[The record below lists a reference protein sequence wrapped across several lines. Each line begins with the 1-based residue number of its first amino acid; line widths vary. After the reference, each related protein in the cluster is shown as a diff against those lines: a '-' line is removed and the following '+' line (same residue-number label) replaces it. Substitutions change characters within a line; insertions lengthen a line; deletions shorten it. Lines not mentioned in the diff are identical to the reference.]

1 MKKLI
6 LSLFC
11 IFTASFLF
19 SQQNFILVERTD
31 LRRYDNNK
39 YVGLLSREV
48 RSFICPSVQNKD
60 LFYEGFF
67 YIQQDTKRSNQIVAS
82 GIHDAILS
90 AFKIDSEGYFQ
101 MITDNGFPSFR
112 AFPVIPAEEL
122 SIGDIWEAESERSVD
137 PLEKGIPTKMKI
149 LVQYEYTNDIVFHGI
164 DVYVVK
170 AKWATRYDSFKKIF
184 DEEGDKDLLSASGM
198 HEATIYV
205 DKQTLNALL
214 IQDKVDEIFNYSD
227 GKKIAFKGN
236 IAIFTEYPQSV
247 NKEEILEKI
256 DSQKDNI
263 VTEKTKSGL
272 KLTIPDLNFKPDSSE
287 LLETE
292 TERLDKIASLLKLV
306 PDSKFLVEGHTART
320 GIEEGEMEL
329 SIKRSYT
336 IINELIKRG
345 INPDSFIC
353 KGWGGTKPIA
363 DNDTPE
369 GRAKNR
375 RVEITILE

>member
-67 YIQQDTKRSNQIVAS
+67 YIQQDTKRSNQIVVS

>member
-6 LSLFC
+6 LTLFC

>member
-306 PDSKFLVEGHTART
+306 PDSEFLVEGHTART